1 MSAKWAFIRSQG
13 YTKLLRQKGHL
24 NAAYIDDSYLQGRDT
39 EECLLNISDTQT
51 LFTRLGF
58 VINRAKSSVIPA
70 QRITFLANDVTKV
83 TSVANAINW
92 PRITALSDIRYPI
105 SVFVCGAG
113 GILRDVPW
121 GCATGTLKPF
131 LSAPHAHTAY
141 TMGEYVPG
149 L

>member
-13 YTKLLRQKGHL
+13 YTELLRQKGHL

-105 SVFVCGAG
+105 YDIQYLSSSVG
-113 GILRDVPW
+113 
-121 GCATGTLKPF
+121 
-131 LSAPHAHTAY
+131 
-141 TMGEYVPG
+141 PG
-149 L
+149 VF